1 MIDLSKPDFLST
13 SYKMGSIDDPT
24 RRSDIQAET
33 DTCRRNRTFKS
44 WLAGG
49 VKVFACESDKSG
61 TRLFWVI
68 AKPLLPP
75 TWRTQVTRTVRN
87 VGGAI
92 IH

>member
-1 MIDLSKPDFLST
+1 
-13 SYKMGSIDDPT
+13 MGSIDDPT

-49 VKVFACESDKSG
+49 VKAFAYESNKSG

-68 AKPLLPP
+68 AKTAVPSNLAYASHK
-75 TWRTQVTRTVRN
+75 N
-87 VGGAI
+87 C
-92 IH
+92 